1 MTDSKHYGIAG
12 VGPDIELGVDGPR
25 IKNNAG
31 VVEVYANDGVT
42 LTKISGADGVGLT
55 DFVTLSQL
63 NTKATL
69 NSDVTFSSA
78 ILGDPGTESSGIN
91 VNGITFE
98 STFKVSDI
106 DGTNFAQ
113 TILHRHSTILE
124 PLIVGAR
131 SNSNTSSH
139 ADVTNGQNV
148 FTVYGTGWAG
158 TNYKVFGNVSIGVDG
173 TGTVSNTSAPG
184 RFTVSLTPDGSL
196 VPVPVLNINNA
207 GVLQTLGNIVAPS
220 FNTVVLTGLST
231 PTLTVTGTTAVSG
244 TNTGDQTITLTG
256 NVTGSGTGSFAT
268 TVANNAVT
276 NGMLATVATAT
287 FKGRTTAGV
296 GNVEDLTSAQAT
308 ALLNVFGPDLGAGG
322 VKGLVP
328 ATVAGDGAKFL
339 RGDGTWQSN
348 GSGTVTTVSVVSANG
363 FAGTVANAGTTPA
376 ITLTT
381 SITGLLKGNGTA
393 ISAATVGTDYSNGTS
408 ALGTGILKSTTGTGV
423 LSIATFADLPIQL
436 YKENPSS
443 PTALVTTGA
452 NATAI
457 GSGAS
462 ATSVGGHANGDG
474 TDAKIWGQK
483 AFANGMFATAGD
495 AQHGIYVL
503 RNLTTNNT
511 ATPLYLDG
519 VAATQRLVVS
529 NSSVWTFSILVTA
542 RRTDAGTEG
551 AGYKFEGVVRKEGT
565 AASIVFVGTP
575 AKTILGENTAAWD
588 AALTANTTGGDLR
601 ITVTGQNAKTIRWV
615 AVVNTAEVTN

>member
-1 MTDSKHYGIAG
+1 MTDSKHYGIVG
-12 VGPDIELGVDGPR
+12 VGPDLELGIDGPR

-42 LTKISGADGVGLT
+42 LTKLKGADGVGLT

-63 NTKATL
+63 NTKANI
-69 NSDVTFSSA
+69 NSSVTFSSA
-78 ILGDPGTESSGIN
+78 ILGDPGTESSGID
-91 VNGITFE
+91 VNGTTFE

-113 TILHRHSTILE
+113 TILHRHSTVLE

-139 ADVTNGQNV
+139 ANVTNGQNV

-158 TNYKVFGNVSIGVDG
+158 TNYKIFGNVSIGVDG
-173 TGTVSNTSAPG
+173 TGTVSDTSAPG

-196 VPVPVLNINNA
+196 VPSPVLNINNA
-207 GVLQTLGNIVAPS
+207 GVLQTIGNIVAPS

-231 PTLTVTGTTAVSG
+231 PTLTVTGTTSVSG

-268 TVANNAVT
+268 TIANNAVT

-296 GNVEDLTSAQAT
+296 GNVEDLTSTQAT
-308 ALLNVFGPDLGAGG
+308 ALLNIMVGDSGAGG
-322 VKGLVP
+322 TKGLVP
-328 ATVAGDGAKFL
+328 APTAGDATKFLTGAGTYVAGNA
-339 RGDGTWQSN
+339 
-348 GSGTVTTVSVVSANG
+348 GTVTAVSIVSANG
-363 FAGTVANAGTTPA
+363 FAGSSSGGATPA

-381 SITGLLKGNGTA
+381 SVTGLVKGNGTA
-393 ISAATVGTDYSNGTS
+393 LSAATSGTDYSAGTS
-408 ALGTGILKSTTGTGV
+408 ALATGVLKSTTGTGV
-423 LSIATFADLPIQL
+423 LSIAALADLPIQL
-436 YKENPSS
+436 YKENPST

-462 ATSVGGHANGDG
+462 ATSVGGHGEGNGS
-474 TDAKIWGQK
+474 DAKIWGQR
-483 AFANGMFATAGD
+483 ARANGRFATNGD
-495 AQHGIYVL
+495 AQQGTYVL
-503 RNLTTNNT
+503 RNITTNNT

-565 AASIVFVGTP
+565 AASIVFVGVP
-575 AKTILGENTAAWD
+575 VKTVLGENTAAWD
-588 AALTANTTGGDLR
+588 AALTANTTDGDLR

-615 AVVNTAEVTN
+615 AVVTTAEVTN